1 MPVRRIGLLLA
12 LASAFLA
19 SCAPSTHLVRFPASG
34 AARLDLSSMHRLGV
48 YCRITSKDA
57 ETSLDRRN
65 ISARIADNV
74 ADVIRLLP
82 DKSITSHDELAWL
95 FRTSRADSALLLSP
109 ENARRL
115 KDELGI
121 DGLVLIDLDRLDARL
136 QRPLYPVVVPGSD
149 YYATA
154 PPSVYLSIEITFR
167 LIDVKTRSESWKRT
181 YTGSGIEPARLNIL
195 GGGAERQVMEALAP
209 ALRQFTLQVLPRKY
223 EAVRG
228 FVVSD

>member
-1 MPVRRIGLLLA
+1 MPVRPVGPLLVFA
-12 LASAFLA
+12 LAFLV
-19 SCAPSTHLVRFPASG
+19 SCAPSTNLVRFPASA
-34 AARLDLSSMHRLGV
+34 AARVDLSSMHRLGV
-48 YCRITSKDA
+48 YCRITSKEA
-57 ETSLDRRN
+57 NTGLDRRN

-74 ADVIRLLP
+74 ADIIRVLP

-115 KDELGI
+115 REELGI

-136 QRPLYPVVVPGSD
+136 QRPQYPVVVPGTD
-149 YYATA
+149 YYAPA
-154 PPSVYLSIEITFR
+154 PPSVYLAIEITFR

-181 YTGSGIEPARLNIL
+181 YKGSGIEPARLSIL
-195 GGGAERQVMEALAP
+195 GGGTEQQVMEALAP

-228 FVVSD
+228 FAVSD